1 MDLVKE
7 KKIRKPM
14 TPEAL
19 EKLALARAKAN
30 EIRTQ
35 NKLTK
40 IDEKKLTK
48 LESKVTAIKGRGNVS
63 GEIAPQ
69 AITESEEA
77 EANNP
82 PACGIAEKEE
92 PAIEEPR
99 RVRRNA
105 KEVIEEEPPPDPTV
119 KVKKKPIKKK
129 PVVIVEQSSD
139 DEDEFE
145 ANDKV
150 IFVKRTTR
158 KKKEEVKEIEMPKPP
173 ELIKPPPPL
182 KPQLSQHQ
190 LALNQAYNNMNNG
203 VFAPTNRRR

>member
-48 LESKVTAIKGRGNVS
+48 LESKVSAIKGRGNVKND
-63 GEIAPQ
+63 E
-69 AITESEEA
+69 ESDEA
-77 EANNP
+77 EATNP
-82 PACGIAEKEE
+82 PEIAEQHAALED
-92 PAIEEPR
+92 
-99 RVRRNA
+99 
-105 KEVIEEEPPPDPTV
+105 IEEEPPDPIV
-119 KVKKKPIKKK
+119 KVKKKITKKK

-173 ELIKPPPPL
+173 ELIRPPPPL
-182 KPQLSQHQ
+182 KPQLSQQQ
-190 LALNQAYNNMNNG
+190 LVLNQTYNNMTNG
-203 VFAPTNRRR
+203 VFAPSNRRR